1 MIKQNFTVFDNF
13 LRADILYEFEN
24 LFYKKDDMGFYLQ
37 KANKMK
43 KNNLCFTHNIVNY
56 PSVNSE
62 LFERMTPFLKEMD
75 IHSTKNILKL
85 EFRLLPRSN
94 EFLET
99 DFKNDFNEKHYTL
112 IYNISDD
119 NGYLKLNDGTIIKNK
134 KNRAIIFENNLQY
147 SQSNCTDEIGTY
159 CLVLNYKDSK

>member
-1 MIKQNFTVFDNF
+1 
-13 LRADILYEFEN
+13 
-24 LFYKKDDMGFYLQ
+24 
-37 KANKMK
+37 
-43 KNNLCFTHNIVNY
+43 
-56 PSVNSE
+56 
-62 LFERMTPFLKEMD
+62 MD